1 MTPLVSSTFSFNDIS
16 VISCRLVL
24 LFGETEYSEKTIVLS
39 EFTEEIYHI
48 KLYRVHLA
56 MSGIQAHRVSGD
68 RH

>member
-1 MTPLVSSTFSFNDIS
+1 MTPLVSSTFSFNGIS

-56 MSGIQAHRVSGD
+56 MSEIQAHRVSGD

>member
-1 MTPLVSSTFSFNDIS
+1 MTPLVSSTFSFNSIY

-39 EFTEEIYHI
+39 QFNEEMYHI
-48 KLYRVHLA
+48 KLYLVHLA

>member
-1 MTPLVSSTFSFNDIS
+1 MTPLVSSTFSFNGIS
-16 VISCRLVL
+16 VISCQLVL

-56 MSGIQAHRVSGD
+56 MSEIQAHRVSGD